1 MAQEKLFFE
10 DVKEGDSLPDLVKEP
25 VTRVQLVKYAGASGD
40 FNPLH
45 TVEDFAKK
53 AGFDQP
59 IAHGMLSM
67 AFVGQLL
74 SNSLPSGALKKFS
87 VRFTA
92 VTFPG
97 DVATCKGT
105 IVRKYKEG
113 NENLV
118 ELEVWAET
126 QKGQKTVQGKAVAA
140 LPSRG

>member
-1 MAQEKLFFE
+1 MAGKELCFE
-10 DVKEGDSLPDLVKEP
+10 DVNEGDSIPELVKEP

-67 AFVGQLL
+67 AFVGQFLTDW
-74 SNSLPSGALKKFS
+74 LPRGSLKKLG

-97 DVATCKGT
+97 DTVTCKGQIT
-105 IVRKYKEG
+105 KKYQEG
-113 NENLV
+113 SDNLV
-118 ELEVWAET
+118 EMDIWGET
-126 QKGQKTVQGKAVAA
+126 QQGQKTVQGRAVAA

>member
-1 MAQEKLFFE
+1 MSENELYFE
-10 DVKEGDSLPDLVKEP
+10 DINEGDSIPDLVKEP

-67 AFVGQLL
+67 AFVGQVLTDW
-74 SNSLPSGALKKFS
+74 LPPGALKKLGS
-87 VRFTA
+87 RFTA

-97 DVATCKGT
+97 DTVTCKGRV
-105 IVRKYKEG
+105 VRKYQEG
-113 NENLV
+113 GENLI
-118 ELEVWAET
+118 EIEVWAET
-126 QKGQKTVQGKAVAA
+126 QNGTKTVQGSAVAA

>member
-1 MAQEKLFFE
+1 MVQHELFFE
-10 DVKEGDSLPDLVKEP
+10 DVNEGDTIPELVKEP

-74 SNSLPSGALKKFS
+74 TDWLPPGALKKCG

-97 DVATCKGT
+97 DTVTCKGRVT
-105 IVRKYKEG
+105 RKYQEG
-113 NENLV
+113 SDNLV
-118 ELEVWAET
+118 EMEVWAET
-126 QKGQKTVQGKAVAA
+126 QKGQKTVQGTAVAA